1 MAAKRKAEALIPA
14 EESDQLLIRP
24 LGAGQEVG
32 RSCIILEFKGRKI
45 MLDCGIHPGL
55 EGMDALPYID
65 LIDPAEID
73 LLLISH
79 NISADDMLYTETDLE
94 ESMDKIETINFHEVK
109 EVAGIKFW
117 CYHAGH
123 VLGAAMFM
131 IEIAGVKESTY
142 GTHIHEKREER
153 EARFCNTVHD
163 IVNRGGRGLIPVFAL
178 GRAQELLLIL
188 DEYWQNHPELHDIPI
203 YYASSLAKK
212 CMAVYQTYVNAMNDK
227 IRKQININNPFVFK
241 HISNLKSMDHFDDIG
256 PSVVMASP
264 GMMQSGLSR
273 ELFESW
279 CTDKRNGVI
288 IAGYCVEGTLAKHIM
303 SEPEE
308 ITTMSGQKLPL
319 KMSVDYIS
327 FSAHTDYQQ
336 TSEFIRALKPPHVI
350 LVHGEQNEMARLK
363 AALIREYEDNDEVH
377 IEVHNPRNT
386 EAVTLNFRGEKLAK
400 VMGSLADKKPEQGQ
414 RISGILV
421 KRNFNYH
428 ILSPCDLSNYTDL
441 AMSTVTQTQAIP
453 YTGPFNLLSYQ
464 LQKLTGDVEE
474 IEIQQKPALKVFK
487 NITVIQEPGMVV
499 LEWVANPANDMY
511 ADTVTTVILEVQSN
525 PKIQKAAVSK
535 ISKKIDMDVYRK
547 RMEIMLQDM
556 FGEDC
561 VSSKDDSVLC
571 ITVDGKTANISL
583 DTRYSFQENGWGS
596 YLAER
601 LVRKCDVLNRGISG
615 YNTRWAKLI
624 LPRLIP
630 ESTGADS
637 IVAVTIFFGAN
648 DSALKELNPKQHVP
662 LEEYAA
668 NLKSMVQYLKS
679 VDITADRIILITPPP
694 LQESAWEKACLAK
707 GEKLNRCNATT
718 GQYAQACVQVARE
731 CSTDVLDL
739 WTLMQK
745 NQDFSSYLS
754 DGLHLS
760 PKGNSFLAAQLWSRL
775 ENKLSALPS
784 LLPYWRDVDHTNPEA
799 SLL

>member
-1 MAAKRKAEALIPA
+1 ALFRLNQTKQ
-14 EESDQLLIRP
+14 QLLINI
-24 LGAGQEVG
+24 GAGQEVG

-79 NISADDMLYTETDLE
+79 FHLDHCGALPWFLQKTSFKGRTFMTHATKAIYRWLLSDYVKVSNISADDMLYTETDLE
-94 ESMDKIETINFHEVK
+94 ESMEKIETINFHEVK

-131 IEIAGVKESTY
+131 IEIAGVKLLYTGDFSRQEDRHLMAAEIPSVKPDILITESTY

-163 IVNRGGRGLIPVFAL
+163 IVNREGRCLIPVFAL

-203 YYASSLAKK
+203 YYASSLARK
-212 CMAVYQTYVNAMNDK
+212 CMAVYQTYINAMNDK
-227 IRKQININNPFVFK
+227 IRKAININNPFVFK

-256 PSVVMASP
+256 SSVVMASP

-303 SEPEE
+303 TEPDE

-363 AALIREYEDNDEVH
+363 AALIREYEDNDEVD

-400 VMGSLADKKPEQGQ
+400 VMGSLTDKKCVQGQ
-414 RISGILV
+414 RVSGILI

-428 ILSPCDLSNYTDL
+428 ISLLLYFVSDLLCVWFS
-441 AMSTVTQTQAIP
+441 
-453 YTGPFNLLSYQ
+453 
-464 LQKLTGDVEE
+464 GDVEQVE
-474 IEIQQKPALKVFK
+474 GAEKITIKIFK
-487 NITVIQEPGMVV
+487 SITLVHEAGMVL
-499 LEWVANPANDMY
+499 LEWIANPLNDMY
-511 ADTVTTVILEVQSN
+511 ADVVTTVVLEVQSN
-525 PKIQKAAVSK
+525 PNAQKC
-535 ISKKIDMDVYRK
+535 KK
-547 RMEIMLQDM
+547 ETDM
-556 FGEDC
+556 FGDDG
-561 VSSKDDSVLC
+561 VKFKDDKSVSV
-571 ITVDGKTANISL
+571 TVDGVTAVIDPETRSVTCAEDDSL
-583 DTRYSFQENGWGS
+583 REMVEI
-596 YLAER
+596 AIHR
-601 LVRKCDVLNRGISG
+601 LYDALSPTCDVTCKVGGGLLSVPRSQ
-615 YNTRWAKLI
+615 AADELI
-624 LPRLIP
+624 
-630 ESTGADS
+630 D
-637 IVAVTIFFGAN
+637 
-648 DSALKELNPKQHVP
+648 
-662 LEEYAA
+662 
-668 NLKSMVQYLKS
+668 
-679 VDITADRIILITPPP
+679 
-694 LQESAWEKACLAK
+694 
-707 GEKLNRCNATT
+707 
-718 GQYAQACVQVARE
+718 
-731 CSTDVLDL
+731 
-739 WTLMQK
+739 
-745 NQDFSSYLS
+745 
-754 DGLHLS
+754 
-760 PKGNSFLAAQLWSRL
+760 
-775 ENKLSALPS
+775 
-784 LLPYWRDVDHTNPEA
+784 
-799 SLL
+799 

>member
-1 MAAKRKAEALIPA
+1 MATKRKSDVPVPA

-79 NISADDMLYTETDLE
+79 FHLDHCGALPWFLQKTSYKGRTFMTHATKAIYRWLLSDYVKVSNISADDMLYTETDLE

-131 IEIAGVKESTY
+131 IEIAGVKILYTGDFSRQEDRHLMAAEIPSVKPDILITESTY

-163 IVNRGGRGLIPVFAL
+163 IVNREGRCLIPVFAL

-227 IRKQININNPFVFK
+227 IRKAININNPFVFK

-363 AALIREYEDNDEVH
+363 AALILEYEENDDER

-400 VMGSLADKKPEQGQ
+400 VMGSLADKKCAQGQ
-414 RISGILV
+414 RVSGILV
-421 KRNFNYH
+421 KRNFSYH
-428 ILSPCDLSNYTDL
+428 ILTPSDLSNYTDL
-441 AMSTVTQTQAIP
+441 SMSTVKQSQAIP
-453 YTGPFNLLSYQ
+453 FTGPFSLLHSQ
-464 LQKLTGDVEE
+464 LRHLAGHVEE
-474 IEIQQKPALKVFK
+474 VETAEK
-487 NITVIQEPGMVV
+487 NTLRIFNSITLIHDANMVI
-499 LEWVANPANDMY
+499 LEWIANPLNDMY
-511 ADTVTTVILEVQSN
+511 ADAVTTVVLEVQSN
-525 PKIQKAAVSK
+525 PKAQKLMQPTEEKV
-535 ISKKIDMDVYRK
+535 DPDVFQNRLQ
-547 RMEIMLQDM
+547 IMFHDM
-556 FGEDC
+556 FGEEC
-561 VSSKDDSVLC
+561 VDFKDKNNLSV
-571 ITVDGKTANISL
+571 TVDGKTAYINLETRTVEYEEGSADDESL
-583 DTRYSFQENGWGS
+583 REMVEHAVQ
-596 YLAER
+596 R
-601 LVRKCDVLNRGISG
+601 LYD
-615 YNTRWAKLI
+615 AM
-624 LPRLIP
+624 
-630 ESTGADS
+630 
-637 IVAVTIFFGAN
+637 
-648 DSALKELNPKQHVP
+648 NPV
-662 LEEYAA
+662 
-668 NLKSMVQYLKS
+668 M
-679 VDITADRIILITPPP
+679 
-694 LQESAWEKACLAK
+694 
-707 GEKLNRCNATT
+707 
-718 GQYAQACVQVARE
+718 
-731 CSTDVLDL
+731 
-739 WTLMQK
+739 
-745 NQDFSSYLS
+745 
-754 DGLHLS
+754 
-760 PKGNSFLAAQLWSRL
+760 
-775 ENKLSALPS
+775 
-784 LLPYWRDVDHTNPEA
+784 
-799 SLL
+799 

>member
-1 MAAKRKAEALIPA
+1 MAAKRKVEVIVPA

-79 NISADDMLYTETDLE
+79 FHLDHCGALPWFLQKTSFKGRTFMTHATKAIYRWLLSDYVKVSNISADDMLYTETDLE

-131 IEIAGVKESTY
+131 IEIAGVKLLYTGDFSRQEDRHLMAAEIPSVKPDILIIESTY

-163 IVNRGGRGLIPVFAL
+163 IVNREGRCLIPVFAL

-227 IRKQININNPFVFK
+227 IRKAININNPFVFK

-308 ITTMSGQKLPL
+308 ITTMSGQKLQL

-363 AALIREYEDNDEVH
+363 AALIREYEDNDQVH

-400 VMGSLADKKPEQGQ
+400 VMGSLADKKCVQGQ
-414 RISGILV
+414 RVSGILV
-421 KRNFNYH
+421 KKNFNYH
-428 ILSPCDLSNYTDL
+428 ILNPSDLSSKDVSICTY
-441 AMSTVTQTQAIP
+441 S
-453 YTGPFNLLSYQ
+453 FFLLSVSD
-464 LQKLTGDVEE
+464 DVEE
-474 IEIQQKPALKVFK
+474 LDGMEKNTLKIFK
-487 NITVIQEPGMVV
+487 HITMIHTAGMVL
-499 LEWVANPANDMY
+499 LEWIANPLNDMY
-511 ADTVTTVILEVQSN
+511 ADAVTTVVLEVQSN
-525 PKIQKAAVSK
+525 PKAQKGATRLDESTVM
-535 ISKKIDMDVYRK
+535 DMDVFQSRL
-547 RMEIMLQDM
+547 EVMLQDM
-556 FGEDC
+556 FGEEC
-561 VSSKDDSVLC
+561 VDFSDGKNISVTVDRKTVHICCETRSVCYDDECTEDDSLREMV
-571 ITVDGKTANISL
+571 
-583 DTRYSFQENGWGS
+583 E
-596 YLAER
+596 LAVQR
-601 LVRKCDVLNRGISG
+601 LYD
-615 YNTRWAKLI
+615 A
-624 LPRLIP
+624 
-630 ESTGADS
+630 
-637 IVAVTIFFGAN
+637 
-648 DSALKELNPKQHVP
+648 LNPV
-662 LEEYAA
+662 
-668 NLKSMVQYLKS
+668 
-679 VDITADRIILITPPP
+679 I
-694 LQESAWEKACLAK
+694 
-707 GEKLNRCNATT
+707 
-718 GQYAQACVQVARE
+718 
-731 CSTDVLDL
+731 
-739 WTLMQK
+739 
-745 NQDFSSYLS
+745 
-754 DGLHLS
+754 
-760 PKGNSFLAAQLWSRL
+760 
-775 ENKLSALPS
+775 
-784 LLPYWRDVDHTNPEA
+784 
-799 SLL
+799 

>member
-1 MAAKRKAEALIPA
+1 MAAKRKADVTVPA

-79 NISADDMLYTETDLE
+79 FHLDHCGALPWFLQKTSFKGRTFMTHATKAIYRWLLSDYVKVSNISADDMLYTETDLE
-94 ESMDKIETINFHEVK
+94 DSMEKIETINFHEVK

-131 IEIAGVKESTY
+131 IEIAGVKLLYTGDFSRQEDRHLMAAEIPSVKPDILITESTY

-163 IVNRGGRGLIPVFAL
+163 IVNREGRCLIPVFAL

-203 YYASSLAKK
+203 YYASSLARK
-212 CMAVYQTYVNAMNDK
+212 CMAVYQTYINAMNDK
-227 IRKQININNPFVFK
+227 IRKAININNPFVFK

-303 SEPEE
+303 TEPDE

-377 IEVHNPRNT
+377 IEVHNPKNT

-400 VMGSLADKKPEQGQ
+400 VMGLLADQKCAQGQ
-414 RISGILV
+414 RVSGILV

-428 ILSPCDLSNYTDL
+428 ILTPSDLS
-441 AMSTVTQTQAIP
+441 V
-453 YTGPFNLLSYQ
+453 FNHHCEDILVLL
-464 LQKLTGDVEE
+464 KDCDVEQVE
-474 IEIQQKPALKVFK
+474 RAEK
-487 NITVIQEPGMVV
+487 ITVRIFKSITLVHEAGMVL
-499 LEWVANPANDMY
+499 LEWIANPLNDMY
-511 ADTVTTVILEVQSN
+511 ADAVATVVLEVQSN
-525 PKIQKAAVSK
+525 PNAQKC
-535 ISKKIDMDVYRK
+535 KKETFDMELFVERL
-547 RMEIMLQDM
+547 ELMLHDM
-556 FGEDC
+556 FGDDC
-561 VSSKDDSVLC
+561 VNFKDRKNLNVTVGGATASV
-571 ITVDGKTANISL
+571 DPE
-583 DTRYSFQENGWGS
+583 TRLPFLLPIHHDMCSCTDMES
-596 YLAER
+596 AER
-601 LVRKCDVLNRGISG
+601 
-615 YNTRWAKLI
+615 YT
-624 LPRLIP
+624 
-630 ESTGADS
+630 
-637 IVAVTIFFGAN
+637 
-648 DSALKELNPKQHVP
+648 
-662 LEEYAA
+662 YA
-668 NLKSMVQYLKS
+668 
-679 VDITADRIILITPPP
+679 
-694 LQESAWEKACLAK
+694 
-707 GEKLNRCNATT
+707 
-718 GQYAQACVQVARE
+718 
-731 CSTDVLDL
+731 
-739 WTLMQK
+739 
-745 NQDFSSYLS
+745 
-754 DGLHLS
+754 
-760 PKGNSFLAAQLWSRL
+760 
-775 ENKLSALPS
+775 
-784 LLPYWRDVDHTNPEA
+784 
-799 SLL
+799 